1 MEGVDHVHVVQ
12 VGGGRLIGQVHRVLQ
27 GQVPDGEGLKLGVAC
42 GHPPLVLVVELGE
55 AGGHLAAAGA
65 GGGDHHQGAAGLHVV
80 IPPEALVGDDLCNV
94 VGVAGDGVVA
104 VHLHPQ
110 GLQPLLEC
118 VGGGLPGVLGDH
130 HAAHV
135 QVHGPER
142 VNEPEHVAVVGD
154 AQVPPDLVLL
164 NVAGVDGDDDFRLVL
179 HLGQHADLA
188 VRLEPGQ
195 HPAGVEV
202 VKQLAAELQVQLAA
216 ELGDALLDVLGL
228 EL

>member
-1 MEGVDHVHVVQ
+1 M
-12 VGGGRLIGQVHRVLQ
+12 
-27 GQVPDGEGLKLGVAC
+27 
-42 GHPPLVLVVELGE
+42 
-55 AGGHLAAAGA
+55 
-65 GGGDHHQGAAGLHVV
+65 
-80 IPPEALVGDDLCNV
+80 
-94 VGVAGDGVVA
+94 A

-110 GLQPLLEC
+110 GLQPLLEG
-118 VGGGLPGVLGDH
+118 VGGGLSGVLGDH

-142 VNEPEHVAVVGD
+142 VDEPEHVAVVGD
-154 AQVPPDLVLL
+154 AQVPPDFVLL
-164 NVAGVDGDDDFRLVL
+164 DVAGVDGDDDFRLVL

-228 EL
+228 ELKYWPLSKPCLAMRSLLYF

>member
-1 MEGVDHVHVVQ
+1 M
-12 VGGGRLIGQVHRVLQ
+12 LW
-27 GQVPDGEGLKLGVAC
+27 
-42 GHPPLVLVVELGE
+42 
-55 AGGHLAAAGA
+55 
-65 GGGDHHQGAAGLHVV
+65 
-80 IPPEALVGDDLCNV
+80 
-94 VGVAGDGVVA
+94 GVAGDGVVA

-110 GLQPLLEC
+110 GLQPLLEG

-130 HAAHV
+130 HAAHI

-142 VNEPEHVAVVGD
+142 VNEPEHIAVVGD
-154 AQVPPDLVLL
+154 AQVPPHLILFDVP
-164 NVAGVDGDDDFRLVL
+164 GVNGDDDLRGVL

-188 VRLEPGQ
+188 VRLKPGQ